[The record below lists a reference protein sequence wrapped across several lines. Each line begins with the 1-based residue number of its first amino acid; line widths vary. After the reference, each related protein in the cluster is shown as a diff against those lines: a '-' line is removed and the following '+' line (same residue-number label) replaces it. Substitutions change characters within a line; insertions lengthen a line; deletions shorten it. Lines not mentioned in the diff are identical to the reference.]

1 MKGFDQIASQDKSSL
16 MKYQKAINMH
26 LKVMKSS
33 QPKSMFKRQKQ
44 KSKIIVMKTKSSDVV
59 LNNKNLNSCVMLPNV
74 HSFLYPQKS
83 QSSVIIK
90 RSNLLKINFSVDKNI
105 YNARAK
111 GNVSSLGFRTKHE
124 IKKR

>member
-1 MKGFDQIASQDKSSL
+1 MKGFDQIASQDKSIL

-26 LKVMKSS
+26 LKVMKLS

-44 KSKIIVMKTKSSDVV
+44 KPKIIILKTKSGDVL
-59 LNNKNLNSCVMLPNV
+59 LNNKNVNSCVMLPNV

-90 RSNLLKINFSVDKNI
+90 RSNLRKINYSVDKSV
-105 YNARAK
+105 YNTQTK
-111 GNVSSLGFRTKHE
+111 GNVSSLDFRTKHE
-124 IKKR
+124 NKKR

>member
-1 MKGFDQIASQDKSSL
+1 MKGFDQIASQDKSIL

-26 LKVMKSS
+26 LKVMKLS

-44 KSKIIVMKTKSSDVV
+44 KPKIIVLKTKSSDVV

-90 RSNLLKINFSVDKNI
+90 RSNLRKINYSVDKSV
-105 YNARAK
+105 YNTKTKRNAL
-111 GNVSSLGFRTKHE
+111 SLGFRTKHE
-124 IKKR
+124 NKKR

>member
-26 LKVMKSS
+26 LKVMKLS

-44 KSKIIVMKTKSSDVV
+44 KPKIIVLKTKSGDVL
-59 LNNKNLNSCVMLPNV
+59 LNNKNVNSCVMLPNV

-90 RSNLLKINFSVDKNI
+90 RSNLRKINYSVDKSV
-105 YNARAK
+105 YNTQTK
-111 GNVSSLGFRTKHE
+111 GNVSSLDFRTKHE
-124 IKKR
+124 NKKR